1 MEPQQEQIAPEII
14 QALIAKASES
24 GLSINDY
31 LARLLGL
38 ENGHGE
44 QAPLEMT
51 PDEKAQAFE
60 NWVSQ
65 HSVSGVIADDSR
77 ESIYD

>member
-24 GLSINDY
+24 VLSINDY

-38 ENGHGE
+38 ENGHMK
-44 QAPLEMT
+44 QASFEMT
-51 PDEKAQAFE
+51 PELDFG
-60 NWVSQ
+60 
-65 HSVSGVIADDSR
+65 HSRRITHGIS
-77 ESIYD
+77 